1 MFQGIALLLGKK
13 GIMLVIGIVVFLY
26 SYSNSVKLFQFI
38 EDQTMGTR
46 EYILEKLERLYIRKI
61 LGFDVTPENV
71 TMGLLALSFGS
82 AGLTM
87 VVFVLLDLW
96 QMGIVLS
103 IVIGFAGWKLPKPII
118 DTLIEKR
125 IKDYQNQLV
134 DALNL
139 LGNGLR
145 AGLSL
150 PQSFGMVVDELDAP
164 VSQEFRLVLEQNKIG
179 VPLEECMEDLV
190 KRMPTQD
197 NQMFVTSINILRET
211 GGNLPEVFD
220 TITEVV
226 RERIRLQQKIDTFI
240 AQGKVQAIVISA
252 MPTVMMFFYIASNPD
267 QMKKVFTSGLGIALI
282 LGAYV
287 LNIVGYLV
295 IRKVI
300 QIKA

>member
-1 MFQGIALLLGKK
+1 MEAFALLLGKK
-13 GIMLVIGIVVFLY
+13 GIMIVIGAVIFLF
-26 SYSNSVKLFQFI
+26 SYSHSVKLFQFI

-61 LGFDVTPENV
+61 LIWEVTPENV
-71 TMGLLALSFGS
+71 TMGLLLLSFGLGFS
-82 AGLTM
+82 VMAVMIFVGMWQLGIILGL
-87 VVFVLLDLW
+87 
-96 QMGIVLS
+96 IC
-103 IVIGFAGWKLPKPII
+103 GFLGWKIPKPFV
-118 DTLIEKR
+118 DALIEKR
-125 IKDYQNQLV
+125 IKEYQGQLV

-150 PQSFGMVVDELDAP
+150 PQSFGMVVDELNAP
-164 VSQEFRLVLEQNKIG
+164 VSEEFRLILEQNKIG

-190 KRMPTQD
+190 TRMPTPD

-220 TITEVV
+220 TITEVI
-226 RERIRLQQKIDTFI
+226 RERIRLQQKIDTYT
-240 AQGKVQAIVISA
+240 AQGKVQATVISL
-252 MPTVMMFFYIASNPD
+252 MPTAMLLVYVASSPES
-267 QMKKVFTSGLGIALI
+267 MGKVFTSPMGLALI

-287 LNIVGYLV
+287 LNIIGYFT